1 MSKINKWKKKM
12 NTYYA
17 EVQPR
22 KLLSDLEASGFK
34 VGFANEEKL
43 ELIENLL
50 AYREVAAASEF
61 NDAIISK
68 DGSLAVILK

>member
-1 MSKINKWKKKM
+1 MSKVNKWKKKM
-12 NTYYA
+12 NAYYA
-17 EVQPR
+17 VVQPQ

-34 VGFANEEKL
+34 VGFANEGKL
-43 ELIENLL
+43 ELTENLL
-50 AYREVAAASEF
+50 AYHEVAVVSEF

>member
-1 MSKINKWKKKM
+1 MSKVNKWKKKM

-17 EVQPR
+17 EVQPQ
-22 KLLSDLEASGFK
+22 KLVSDLEDSGFK
-34 VGFANEEKL
+34 VEFANERKSGL
-43 ELIENLL
+43 TANLL
-50 AYREVAAASEF
+50 AYHEVAATYEY

>member
-1 MSKINKWKKKM
+1 MSKVNKWKKKM

-17 EVQPR
+17 EVQPQ
-22 KLLSDLEASGFK
+22 KLLSDLEVSGFK
-34 VGFANEEKL
+34 AGFASEGKP
-43 ELIENLL
+43 ELTENLL
-50 AYREVAAASEF
+50 AYHEVAIASEF